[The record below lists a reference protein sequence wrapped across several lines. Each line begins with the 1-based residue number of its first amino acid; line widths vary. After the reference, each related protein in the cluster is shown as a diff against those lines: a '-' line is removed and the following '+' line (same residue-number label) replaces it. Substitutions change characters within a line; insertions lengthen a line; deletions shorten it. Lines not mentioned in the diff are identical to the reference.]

1 MELKINA
8 SSFNV
13 HDRFCQQDCV
23 RFGTDVWMRSLPM
36 VPYGNDWLLVSG
48 RVEHRSAE
56 PSIATQGCGYA
67 RVGLATSGS
76 AVILFRYSS
85 RSCRRL
91 QVGMLGVGD
100 LQGLVDDQQLQI
112 VCT

>member
-1 MELKINA
+1 M
-8 SSFNV
+8 
-13 HDRFCQQDCV
+13 
-23 RFGTDVWMRSLPM
+23 
-36 VPYGNDWLLVSG
+36 
-48 RVEHRSAE
+48 
-56 PSIATQGCGYA
+56 QGCGYA

-76 AVILFRYSS
+76 AVIHFRYSS
-85 RSCRRL
+85 RSFRRL